1 MTEIVRPRDAQGVAD
16 ALAWAAAE
24 GEPME
29 LVGAGTKRGLGHGVT
44 APRVLDMTGLSGIT
58 DYEPEELVLT
68 AAAQTPIAD
77 IEATLRQKNQQ
88 LSFEPPDFGPL
99 FGAPSEHATL
109 GGVIATNLSGPRR
122 IKSGAARDN
131 FLGLQA
137 VTGRGETVK
146 AGGRVV
152 KNVTGYD
159 VMKLVAGSY
168 GTLAAMTEVSVKVL
182 PSAEKTR
189 TVLVAGLDAPSAVDV
204 LGAALASPHDV
215 SGAAF
220 LPAASAKRSAVSYVS
235 GAGVS
240 VTAIRLEGPPASTA
254 TRLAAIKDMAA
265 AHGAIEELHGMNSGT
280 LWREI
285 RDVAWLLDGDVVWRL
300 SVPPAAGGTL
310 FARLTGD
317 ERLSG
322 YLDWGGGLIWLAGPA
337 ERDSA
342 LAIRAAAEDAGGHA
356 TLMVAPDALKAEVPV
371 FHPQPDERFRLTRRI
386 KEGFDPRAVLN
397 PGRMYP
403 GV

>member
-1 MTEIVRPRDAQGVAD
+1 MAEIVRPRDAQGVAD

-29 LVGAGTKRGLGHGVT
+29 VVGAGTKRGLGHGIA
-44 APRVLDMTGLSGIT
+44 APRVLDLTGLSGIT

-68 AAAQTPIAD
+68 AAAQTPIAE
-77 IEATLRQKNQQ
+77 IEAMLRQKNQQ

-99 FGAPSEHATL
+99 LGAPAEHATL
-109 GGVIATNLSGPRR
+109 GGVIAANLSGPRR
-122 IKSGAARDN
+122 IKAGAARDN

-137 VTGRGETVK
+137 VTGRGEAVK

-159 VMKLVAGSY
+159 VMKLLAGSY
-168 GTLAAMTEVSVKVL
+168 GTLAVLTEISVKVL
-182 PSAEKTR
+182 PAAEKTR
-189 TVLVAGLDAPSAVDV
+189 TVLVAGLDAPTAVDV
-204 LGAALASPHDV
+204 LGATLSSPHDV
-215 SGAAF
+215 SAAAF
-220 LPAASAKRSAVSYVS
+220 LPAAHAQRSSVSYVS
-235 GAGVS
+235 GSGAS

-254 TRLAAIKDMAA
+254 TRMAAIKDMVAD
-265 AHGAIEELHGMNSGT
+265 HGAIEELHGMNSGT

-285 RDVAWLLDGDVVWRL
+285 RDAARLLGGDMVWRL
-300 SVPPAAGGTL
+300 SVPPAGGGSL
-310 FARLTGD
+310 FDTMTRDG
-317 ERLSG
+317 RLSG
-322 YLDWGGGLIWLAGPA
+322 FLDWGGGLIWLVGAA
-337 ERDSA
+337 DRDMA
-342 LAIRAAAEDAGGHA
+342 LAIRSAANEAGGHA
-356 TLMVAPDALKAEVPV
+356 TLMVAPDALKAEIPV
-371 FHPQPDERFRLTRRI
+371 FHPQPAERFRLTRRI

>member
-24 GEPME
+24 SEPMDV
-29 LVGAGTKRGLGHGVT
+29 VGAGTKRGLGHGVT
-44 APRVLDMTGLSGIT
+44 APRVLDLTGLSGIT

-77 IEATLRQKNQQ
+77 IESMLRQKNQQ

-99 FGAPSEHATL
+99 FGAPAEHATL
-109 GGVIATNLSGPRR
+109 GGVIAANLSGPRR
-122 IKSGAARDN
+122 IKAGAARDN

-137 VTGRGETVK
+137 VTGRGEAVK

-159 VMKLVAGSY
+159 VMKLLAGSY
-168 GTLAAMTEVSVKVL
+168 GTLAVMTEISVKVL
-182 PSAEKTR
+182 PAAEKTR
-189 TVLVAGLDAPSAVDV
+189 TVLVAGLDAKTAVDV
-204 LGAALASPHDV
+204 LGAALSSPHDV
-215 SGAAF
+215 SGAAY
-220 LPAASAKRSAVSYVS
+220 LPAVNAQRSAVSYVS
-235 GAGVS
+235 GAGAS

-254 TRLAAIKDMAA
+254 TRMAAIKDLVADQ
-265 AHGAIEELHGMNSGT
+265 GAIEELHGMNSDT

-285 RDVAWLLDGDVVWRL
+285 RDVAPLLSGDMVWRL
-300 SVPPAAGGTL
+300 SVPPAVGGSL
-310 FARLTGD
+310 FARLTDDG
-317 ERLSG
+317 RLSG

-337 ERDSA
+337 GHDSA
-342 LAIRAAAEDAGGHA
+342 LAIRAAADEAGGHA
-356 TLMVAPDALKAEVPV
+356 TLMIAPDALKAEVPV
-371 FHPQPDERFRLTRRI
+371 FHPQPAERFRLTQRI